1 MKRQQLFFGYRFGRY
16 LAIYLIS
23 CLSLASLYSQGLHKI
38 YEAGLIGF
46 NVAELPNGN
55 YRLVANSDLAN
66 YTGLALRHLILEIGA
81 DGSMIDSLDVNF
93 QRRTFWLRDMTFLQP
108 GRDFSFDD
116 STYAFI
122 RSTAQHDTIWT
133 RTVTVAPGAD
143 AVEWA
148 FADIDSL
155 GFLWVAGV
163 WFDAS
168 SNDTRL
174 ILIKFRPDGEIVWQN
189 MYQTTQSGQVI
200 EEISPAFKFTH
211 DHGCILRQSVFPQT
225 QVLRFDSSGA
235 IVWQTNLPTYSYNS
249 DFTTS
254 EDGRSLILGF
264 LGMFCLDASG
274 NTLFQYN
281 LDSLGNYFHDGV
293 SSIAAKDSGWIITDK
308 VYVNSSRQFVLKL
321 SASGEL
327 QWLRIYDFLANIRA
341 GSETKNGEL
350 LWAGSG
356 PSLIRMD
363 STGVIFKNYLTGRL
377 AYDENTDCAVQPAED
392 GIPGWVIKLEN
403 NGAVQYTVSDPDGA
417 YYFAQADTG
426 QQILTPVVQNYLW
439 QACTPSYTGTIPP
452 DSSNYT
458 LYLDAPIKSVF
469 DCPVMTVD
477 LAVPRLRRCFNNT
490 YALQCCNYGNQAATD
505 AYVEVYLPPHFLI
518 QSASQN
524 YTQDGLKVTFSL
536 GTVGPFECRDIQMV
550 VLPDCDSTV
559 LGQSMCVS
567 AHIWP
572 DTICGAPPGWS
583 GALIEVSAACDGDSV
598 RFNIQNTGN
607 APTSQTLDFIVID
620 DHVMTLQGSFNLAAH
635 ASRTESF
642 PADGSTWRLQAEQ
655 EPEAPGASMPSI
667 AMEGCTAGAG
677 APFNTGYIIQW
688 PNENG
693 SPFWERDCHE
703 LVGSY
708 DPNAKQAA
716 PAGVNDPHWI
726 KPNTPVEYLVEFQNT
741 GTDTAFT
748 VVLRDTL
755 SPWLDPAS
763 VRPGAASHPYSWD
776 LSGAGILTFR
786 FDPIALPDSNTNEP
800 ASHGFVQFLV
810 RQYPDLPEGTLLE
823 NRAGIYFDF
832 NEPVITNTVFHTVG
846 RDFLPTVGVVDPTAQ
861 FSPAFDLYPNPAV
874 GSVFAFFKN
883 ENRSGGAFTLFDALG
898 RVKWTGKANGAST
911 EIRRNNLPDGVYWLR
926 WEGDDGGVQ
935 LVKVVWH

>member
-1 MKRQQLFFGYRFGRY
+1 MR
-16 LAIYLIS
+16 
-23 CLSLASLYSQGLHKI
+23 
-38 YEAGLIGF
+38 
-46 NVAELPNGN
+46 
-55 YRLVANSDLAN
+55 DW
-66 YTGLALRHLILEIGA
+66 T
-81 DGSMIDSLDVNF
+81 DGDS
-93 QRRTFWLRDMTFLQP
+93 TFLFVRTNTQQDTLWTTTVFIDP
-108 GRDFSFDD
+108 GNFDV
-116 STYAFI
+116 
-122 RSTAQHDTIWT
+122 IWT
-133 RTVTVAPGAD
+133 HAD
-143 AVEWA
+143 L
-148 FADIDSL
+148 DSA
-155 GFLWVAGV
+155 GNIWVAGA
-163 WFDAS
+163 WFNAIPNGGDQSKLLLLKLAADGNLLWEKRLPPALPNTYIEEPS
-168 SNDTRL
+168 LKFGLTGNNGCILKQNLSNGVTQVMRFDLNGT
-174 ILIKFRPDGEIVWQN
+174 IVWQKD
-189 MYQTTQSGQVI
+189 I
-200 EEISPAFKFTH
+200 AF
-211 DHGCILRQSVFPQT
+211 
-225 QVLRFDSSGA
+225 
-235 IVWQTNLPTYSYNS
+235 
-249 DFTTS
+249 
-254 EDGRSLILGF
+254 
-264 LGMFCLDASG
+264 ASFG
-274 NTLFQYN
+274 
-281 LDSLGNYFHDGV
+281 FHDMQVGKDDQSLMLGV
-293 SSIAAKDSGWIITDK
+293 SKLLAL
-308 VYVNSSRQFVLKL
+308 NS
-321 SASGEL
+321 SGEL
-327 QWLRIYDFLANIRA
+327 AFQTFNSSLVSGEITAMAPLRDGGWVLMGRTSVGNAKLFALKLNESGVKQWIKFYDFQAGAPFKGHETANKDLIWT
-341 GSETKNGEL
+341 GGNIF
-350 LWAGSG
+350 
-356 PSLIRMD
+356 LIRMD
-363 STGVIFKNYLTGRL
+363 SSGVIFKNHLAGRI
-377 AYDENTDCAVQPAED
+377 AYDENTDCTVQPAED

-505 AYVEVYLPPHFLI
+505 AYVEVYLPPHLLI

-635 ASRTESF
+635 AARTESF

-655 EPEAPGASMPSI
+655 EPEAPGASTPSI

-708 DPNAKQAA
+708 DPNAKQAV

-726 KPNTPVEYLVEFQNT
+726 KPNTPVEYLVEFQNI

-776 LSGAGILTFR
+776 LSGAGI
-786 FDPIALPDSNTNEP
+786 
-800 ASHGFVQFLV
+800 
-810 RQYPDLPEGTLLE
+810 
-823 NRAGIYFDF
+823 
-832 NEPVITNTVFHTVG
+832 
-846 RDFLPTVGVVDPTAQ
+846 
-861 FSPAFDLYPNPAV
+861 
-874 GSVFAFFKN
+874 
-883 ENRSGGAFTLFDALG
+883 
-898 RVKWTGKANGAST
+898 
-911 EIRRNNLPDGVYWLR
+911 
-926 WEGDDGGVQ
+926 
-935 LVKVVWH
+935 